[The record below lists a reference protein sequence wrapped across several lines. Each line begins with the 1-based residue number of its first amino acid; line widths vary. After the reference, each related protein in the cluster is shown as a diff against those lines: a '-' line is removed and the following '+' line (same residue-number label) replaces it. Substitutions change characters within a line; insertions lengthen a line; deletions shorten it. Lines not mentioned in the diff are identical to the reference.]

1 MKKTVKIINVLL
13 IIAMV
18 TLVFST
24 FVFAD
29 DVKPGDFT
37 GIGTGTDV
45 GAVKEIGNKVIGL
58 IRTVGTIISVGVLVV
73 LGIKYMT
80 ASPEGKADYK
90 STMIPYLVGAIIVF
104 AATWI
109 ATAIYDFAT
118 TMTV

>member
-1 MKKTVKIINVLL
+1 MKKTIKIINILL

-18 TLVFST
+18 ALTFST

-29 DVKPGDFT
+29 VDPSQIT
-37 GIGTGTDV
+37 GKGTGTDDTQI
-45 GAVKEIGNKVIGL
+45 KQLGNKIVGL
-58 IRTVGTIISVGVLVV
+58 IRTVGTIISVGILVV

-90 STMIPYLVGAIIVF
+90 STMIPYLVGAILVF

-109 ATAIYDFAT
+109 ATAIYNFAD